1 MTENLEARIE
11 ALERELLRLQ
21 ARESVLVA
29 FNQYLYGIDTGFI
42 DDILDAF
49 AEEAILDVLNF
60 PPDGV
65 DMHFNGREEMAPLY
79 ERYRSSE
86 SMISGGHTTSNIAIV
101 VDTDATTASLS
112 AYFTTTRPSGVQ
124 GGRYEG
130 FLQLENDSKWRFTK
144 LAIISAWGWKAE
156 TNKISDPVNAE
167 RSFFGGRP
175 ASGT

>member
-11 ALERELLRLQ
+11 SLEQELRRLQ
-21 ARESVLVA
+21 AREGVLVA

-60 PPDGV
+60 PPDGI
-65 DMHFNGREEMAPLY
+65 DMHFKGRAEMASLY

-101 VDTDATTASLS
+101 VDVDASTASLS

-130 FLQLENDSKWRFTK
+130 FLQLENDNKWRFTK

-156 TNKISDPVNAE
+156 TNTISDPVNAD
-167 RSFFGGRP
+167 RSFFGGKP